1 MINNGIFEIT
11 IDSANL
17 YAALDE
23 SKNLKSE
30 ISIIPAWLLQ
40 SSPDTSICGV
50 SFNSVATIGY
60 FEKIKDKIHILPRDL
75 GLHNIAF
82 LSKDLNPFFK
92 SIKDN
97 GLETNNLILGLKQ
110 YDMNG
115 QPFVAC
121 HYIKT
126 QTKHVVHNERQ
137 PHTNKVIT
145 TEQDIFAQMNTIP
158 ATEVLKYVNYYSFY
172 AFEDQYSRVVLKD
185 YDLDSDEEFQ
195 NIINNFKASDGIFA
209 FTFKD
214 SNGNR
219 DYEYMSYVNKS
230 MLNIA
235 KGDATTM
242 EIRDNLNSQG
252 ANRFLVKYDIYK
264 KSKKC
269 KLTVLFMALKF

>member
-1 MINNGIFEIT
+1 MINGLFEVN
-11 IDSANL
+11 IDSTNL
-17 YAALDE
+17 YAVLEE

-30 ISIIPAWLLQ
+30 ITVIPAWLLQ

-60 FEKIKDKIHILPRDL
+60 FEKIKDKVHVLPRDL
-75 GLHNIAF
+75 GLHNISF
-82 LSKDLNPFFK
+82 LSKYLNPFFK

-97 GLETNNLILGLKQ
+97 NLETNSFILGLKP
-110 YDMNG
+110 YDING
-115 QPFVAC
+115 QPFMAC
-121 HYIKT
+121 HYIRT
-126 QTKHVVHNERQ
+126 QTKHMVHNERQ

-158 ATEVLKYVNYYSFY
+158 SAEVLKYINYYSFY
-172 AFEDQYSRVVLKD
+172 AYDNQCRVVLKD

-195 NIINNFKASDGIFA
+195 NIMNNFKASDGIFP

-214 SNGNR
+214 QNGNR
-219 DYEYMSYVNKS
+219 NYEYLSYINKS

-235 KGDATTM
+235 KGDIITM
-242 EIRDNLNSQG
+242 EIKDNLINSS

-269 KLTVLFMALKF
+269 KLTVIFMALKF

>member
-1 MINNGIFEIT
+1 MINTGIIEVN
-11 IDSANL
+11 IDSTNL
-17 YAALDE
+17 YAALEE

-30 ISIIPAWLLQ
+30 ITIIPAWLLQ

-60 FEKIKDKIHILPRDL
+60 FEKIKDKIHVLPRDL

-92 SIKDN
+92 SIKN
-97 GLETNNLILGLKQ
+97 NNLETNNFILGLKP
-110 YDMNG
+110 YDING
-115 QPFVAC
+115 QPFMAC
-121 HYIKT
+121 HYIRT
-126 QTKHVVHNERQ
+126 QTRHIIHNERQ

-158 ATEVLKYVNYYSFY
+158 SAEVLKYINYYSFY
-172 AFEDQYSRVVLKD
+172 AYDNQCRVVLKD

-195 NIINNFKASDGIFA
+195 NIMNNFKASDGIFP

-214 SNGNR
+214 QDGNR
-219 DYEYMSYVNKS
+219 NYEYLSYVNKS

-235 KGDATTM
+235 KGDITTM
-242 EIRDNLNSQG
+242 EIKDNLINSS

-269 KLTVLFMALKF
+269 KLTVIFMALKF

>member
-1 MINNGIFEIT
+1 MINGLFEVN
-11 IDSANL
+11 IDSTNL
-17 YAALDE
+17 YAALEE

-30 ISIIPAWLLQ
+30 ITIIPAWLLQ

-60 FEKIKDKIHILPRDL
+60 FEKIKDKVHILPRDL
-75 GLHNIAF
+75 GLRNIAF

-97 GLETNNLILGLKQ
+97 NLETNDFILGLKP
-110 YDMNG
+110 YDING
-115 QPFVAC
+115 QPFMAC
-121 HYIKT
+121 HYIRT
-126 QTKHVVHNERQ
+126 QTKHIVHNERQ

-158 ATEVLKYVNYYSFY
+158 SAEVLKYINYYSFY
-172 AFEDQYSRVVLKD
+172 AYDNQCRVVLKD

-195 NIINNFKASDGIFA
+195 NIMNNFKASDGIFP

-214 SNGNR
+214 QDGNR
-219 DYEYMSYVNKS
+219 NYEYLSYVNKS

-235 KGDATTM
+235 KGDITTM
-242 EIRDNLNSQG
+242 EIKDNLINSS

-269 KLTVLFMALKF
+269 KLTVIFMALKF

>member
-1 MINNGIFEIT
+1 MINGLFEVN
-11 IDSANL
+11 IDSTNL
-17 YAALDE
+17 YAALEE

-30 ISIIPAWLLQ
+30 ITIIPAWLLQ

-60 FEKIKDKIHILPRDL
+60 FEKIKDKVHILPRDL

-97 GLETNNLILGLKQ
+97 NLETNNFILGLKP
-110 YDMNG
+110 YDING
-115 QPFVAC
+115 QPFMAC
-121 HYIKT
+121 HYIRT
-126 QTKHVVHNERQ
+126 QTRHIVHNERQ

-158 ATEVLKYVNYYSFY
+158 SAEVLKYINYYSFY
-172 AFEDQYSRVVLKD
+172 AYDNQCRVVLKD

-195 NIINNFKASDGIFA
+195 NIMNNFKASDGIFP

-214 SNGNR
+214 QDGNR
-219 DYEYMSYVNKS
+219 NYEYLSYVNKS

-235 KGDATTM
+235 KGDITTM
-242 EIRDNLNSQG
+242 EIKDNLINSS

-269 KLTVLFMALKF
+269 KLTVIFMALKF

>member
-1 MINNGIFEIT
+1 MINGLFEVN
-11 IDSANL
+11 IDSTNL
-17 YAALDE
+17 YAALEE

-30 ISIIPAWLLQ
+30 ITIIPAWLLQ

-60 FEKIKDKIHILPRDL
+60 FEKIKDKVHILPRDL

-97 GLETNNLILGLKQ
+97 NLETNNFILGLKP
-110 YDMNG
+110 YNING
-115 QPFVAC
+115 QPFMAC
-121 HYIKT
+121 HYIRT
-126 QTKHVVHNERQ
+126 QIKHMVHNERQ

-158 ATEVLKYVNYYSFY
+158 SAEVLKYINYYSFY
-172 AFEDQYSRVVLKD
+172 AYDNQCRVVLKD

-195 NIINNFKASDGIFA
+195 NIMNNFKASDGVFP

-214 SNGNR
+214 QDGNR
-219 DYEYMSYVNKS
+219 NYEYLSYVNKS

-235 KGDATTM
+235 KGDITTM
-242 EIRDNLNSQG
+242 EIKDNLINSSV
-252 ANRFLVKYDIYK
+252 NRFLVKYDIYK

-269 KLTVLFMALKF
+269 KLTVIFMALKF

>member
-1 MINNGIFEIT
+1 MINGLFEVN
-11 IDSANL
+11 IDSTNL
-17 YAALDE
+17 YAVLEE

-30 ISIIPAWLLQ
+30 ITIIPAWLLQ

-50 SFNSVATIGY
+50 SFNSIATIGY
-60 FEKIKDKIHILPRDL
+60 FEKIKDKVHVLPRDL

-97 GLETNNLILGLKQ
+97 NLETNNFVLGLKP
-110 YDMNG
+110 YDING
-115 QPFVAC
+115 QPFMAC
-121 HYIKT
+121 HYIRT
-126 QTKHVVHNERQ
+126 QTKHMVHNERQ
-137 PHTNKVIT
+137 PHTNKIIT

-158 ATEVLKYVNYYSFY
+158 SAEILKYINYYSFY
-172 AFEDQYSRVVLKD
+172 AYDNQCRVVLKD

-195 NIINNFKASDGIFA
+195 NIMNNFKASDGIFP

-214 SNGNR
+214 LNGNR
-219 DYEYMSYVNKS
+219 NYEYLSYVNKS

-235 KGDATTM
+235 KGDITTM
-242 EIRDNLNSQG
+242 EIKDNLSNSS

-269 KLTVLFMALKF
+269 KLTVIFMALKF

>member
-1 MINNGIFEIT
+1 MINGLFEVN
-11 IDSANL
+11 IDSTNL
-17 YAALDE
+17 YAALEE

-30 ISIIPAWLLQ
+30 ITIIPAWLLQ

-60 FEKIKDKIHILPRDL
+60 FEKIKDKVHVLPRDL

-97 GLETNNLILGLKQ
+97 NLETNNFILGLKP
-110 YDMNG
+110 YDING
-115 QPFVAC
+115 QPFMAC
-121 HYIKT
+121 HYIRT
-126 QTKHVVHNERQ
+126 QTRHIVHNERQ

-158 ATEVLKYVNYYSFY
+158 SAEVLKYINYYSFY
-172 AFEDQYSRVVLKD
+172 AYDNQCRVVLKD

-195 NIINNFKASDGIFA
+195 NILNNFKASDGIFP

-214 SNGNR
+214 QDGNR
-219 DYEYMSYVNKS
+219 NYEYLSYVNKS

-235 KGDATTM
+235 KGDITTM
-242 EIRDNLNSQG
+242 EIKDNLINSS

-269 KLTVLFMALKF
+269 KLTVIFMALKF

>member
-1 MINNGIFEIT
+1 MINGLFEVN
-11 IDSANL
+11 IDSTNL
-17 YAALDE
+17 YAALEE

-30 ISIIPAWLLQ
+30 ITIIPAWLLQ

-60 FEKIKDKIHILPRDL
+60 FEKIKDKVHILPRDL

-97 GLETNNLILGLKQ
+97 NLETNNFILGLKP
-110 YDMNG
+110 YDING
-115 QPFVAC
+115 QPFMAC
-121 HYIKT
+121 HYIRT
-126 QTKHVVHNERQ
+126 QTRHIVHNERQ

-158 ATEVLKYVNYYSFY
+158 SAEVLKYINYYSFY
-172 AFEDQYSRVVLKD
+172 AYDNQCRVVLKD

-195 NIINNFKASDGIFA
+195 NIMNNFKASDGIFP

-214 SNGNR
+214 QDGNR
-219 DYEYMSYVNKS
+219 NYEYLSYVNKS

-235 KGDATTM
+235 KGDISTM
-242 EIRDNLNSQG
+242 EIKDNLINSS

-269 KLTVLFMALKF
+269 KLTVIFMALKF

>member
-1 MINNGIFEIT
+1 MINGLFEVN
-11 IDSANL
+11 IDSTNL
-17 YAALDE
+17 YAALEE

-30 ISIIPAWLLQ
+30 ITIIPAWLLQ

-60 FEKIKDKIHILPRDL
+60 FEKIKDKVHILPRDL

-97 GLETNNLILGLKQ
+97 NLETNNFILGLKP
-110 YDMNG
+110 YDING
-115 QPFVAC
+115 QPFMVC
-121 HYIKT
+121 HYIRT
-126 QTKHVVHNERQ
+126 QTRHIVHNERQ

-158 ATEVLKYVNYYSFY
+158 SAEVLKYVNYYSFY
-172 AFEDQYSRVVLKD
+172 AYDNQCRVVLKD

-195 NIINNFKASDGIFA
+195 NIMNNFKASDGIFP

-214 SNGNR
+214 QDGNR
-219 DYEYMSYVNKS
+219 NYEYLSYVNKS

-235 KGDATTM
+235 KGDITTM
-242 EIRDNLNSQG
+242 EIKDNLINSS

-269 KLTVLFMALKF
+269 KLTVIFMALKF

>member
-1 MINNGIFEIT
+1 MINGLFEVN
-11 IDSANL
+11 IDSTNL
-17 YAALDE
+17 YAALEE

-30 ISIIPAWLLQ
+30 ITIIPAWLLQ

-60 FEKIKDKIHILPRDL
+60 FEKIKDKVHILPRDL

-97 GLETNNLILGLKQ
+97 NLETNNFILGLKP
-110 YDMNG
+110 YDING
-115 QPFVAC
+115 QPFMAC
-121 HYIKT
+121 HYIRT
-126 QTKHVVHNERQ
+126 QTKHMVHNERQ

-158 ATEVLKYVNYYSFY
+158 SAEVLKYINYYSFY
-172 AFEDQYSRVVLKD
+172 AYDNQCRVVLKD

-195 NIINNFKASDGIFA
+195 NIMNNFKASDGIFP

-214 SNGNR
+214 QDGNR
-219 DYEYMSYVNKS
+219 NYEYLSYVNKS

-235 KGDATTM
+235 KGDITTM
-242 EIRDNLNSQG
+242 EIKDNLINSSV
-252 ANRFLVKYDIYK
+252 NRFLVKYDIYK

-269 KLTVLFMALKF
+269 KLTVIFMALKF

>member
-1 MINNGIFEIT
+1 MINGLFEVN
-11 IDSANL
+11 IDSTNL
-17 YAALDE
+17 YAALEE

-30 ISIIPAWLLQ
+30 ITIIPAWLLQ

-60 FEKIKDKIHILPRDL
+60 FEKIKDKVHILPRDL

-97 GLETNNLILGLKQ
+97 NLETNNFILGLKP
-110 YDMNG
+110 YNING
-115 QPFVAC
+115 QPFMAC
-121 HYIKT
+121 HYIRT
-126 QTKHVVHNERQ
+126 QTKHIVHNERQ

-158 ATEVLKYVNYYSFY
+158 SAEVLKYINYYSFY
-172 AFEDQYSRVVLKD
+172 AYDNQCRVVLKD

-195 NIINNFKASDGIFA
+195 NIMNNFKASDGIFP

-214 SNGNR
+214 QDGNR
-219 DYEYMSYVNKS
+219 NYEYLSYVNKS

-235 KGDATTM
+235 KGDITTM
-242 EIRDNLNSQG
+242 EIKDNLINSS

-269 KLTVLFMALKF
+269 KLTVIFMALKF

>member
-1 MINNGIFEIT
+1 MINGLFEVN
-11 IDSANL
+11 IDSTNL
-17 YAALDE
+17 YAALEE

-30 ISIIPAWLLQ
+30 ITIIPAWLLQ

-60 FEKIKDKIHILPRDL
+60 FEKIKDKVHILPRDL

-97 GLETNNLILGLKQ
+97 NLETSNFILGLKP
-110 YDMNG
+110 YDING
-115 QPFVAC
+115 QPFMAC
-121 HYIKT
+121 HYIRT
-126 QTKHVVHNERQ
+126 QTKHMVHNERQ

-158 ATEVLKYVNYYSFY
+158 SAEVLKYINYYSFY
-172 AFEDQYSRVVLKD
+172 AYDNQCRVVLKD

-195 NIINNFKASDGIFA
+195 NIMNNFKASDGIFP

-214 SNGNR
+214 QDGNR
-219 DYEYMSYVNKS
+219 NYEYLSYVNKS

-235 KGDATTM
+235 KGDIITM
-242 EIRDNLNSQG
+242 EIKDNLINSS

-269 KLTVLFMALKF
+269 KLTVIFMALKF

>member
-1 MINNGIFEIT
+1 MINGLFEVN
-11 IDSANL
+11 IDSTNL
-17 YAALDE
+17 YAVLEE

-30 ISIIPAWLLQ
+30 ITIIPAWLLQ

-60 FEKIKDKIHILPRDL
+60 FEKIKDKVHILPRDL

-97 GLETNNLILGLKQ
+97 NLETNNFILGLKP
-110 YDMNG
+110 YDING
-115 QPFVAC
+115 QPFMAC
-121 HYIKT
+121 HYIRT
-126 QTKHVVHNERQ
+126 QTKHMVHNERQ

-158 ATEVLKYVNYYSFY
+158 SAEVLKYINYYSFY
-172 AFEDQYSRVVLKD
+172 AYDNQCRVVLKD

-195 NIINNFKASDGIFA
+195 NIMNNFKASDGIFP

-214 SNGNR
+214 QDGNR
-219 DYEYMSYVNKS
+219 NYEYLSYVNKS

-235 KGDATTM
+235 KGDIITM
-242 EIRDNLNSQG
+242 EIKDNLINSS

-269 KLTVLFMALKF
+269 KLTVIFMALKF

>member
-1 MINNGIFEIT
+1 MINGLFEVN
-11 IDSANL
+11 IDSTNL
-17 YAALDE
+17 YAVLEE

-30 ISIIPAWLLQ
+30 ITIIPAWLLQ

-60 FEKIKDKIHILPRDL
+60 FEKIKDKVHILPRDL

-97 GLETNNLILGLKQ
+97 NLETNNFILGLKP
-110 YDMNG
+110 YDING
-115 QPFVAC
+115 QPFMAC
-121 HYIKT
+121 HYIRT
-126 QTKHVVHNERQ
+126 QTKHMVHNERQ

-158 ATEVLKYVNYYSFY
+158 SAEVLKYINYYSFY
-172 AFEDQYSRVVLKD
+172 AYDNQCRVVLKD

-195 NIINNFKASDGIFA
+195 NIMNNFKASDGIFP

-214 SNGNR
+214 QDGNR
-219 DYEYMSYVNKS
+219 NYEYLSYVNKS

-235 KGDATTM
+235 KGDITTM
-242 EIRDNLNSQG
+242 EIKDNLINSSV
-252 ANRFLVKYDIYK
+252 NRFLVKYDIYK

-269 KLTVLFMALKF
+269 KLTVIFMALKF

>member
-1 MINNGIFEIT
+1 MINGLFEVN
-11 IDSANL
+11 IDSTNL
-17 YAALDE
+17 YAALEE

-30 ISIIPAWLLQ
+30 ITIIPAWLLQ

-60 FEKIKDKIHILPRDL
+60 FEKIKDKVHVLPRDL

-97 GLETNNLILGLKQ
+97 NLETSNFILGLKP
-110 YDMNG
+110 YDING
-115 QPFVAC
+115 QPFMAC
-121 HYIKT
+121 HYIRT
-126 QTKHVVHNERQ
+126 QTKHIVHNERQ

-158 ATEVLKYVNYYSFY
+158 SAEVLKYVNYYSFY
-172 AFEDQYSRVVLKD
+172 AYDNQCRVVLKD

-195 NIINNFKASDGIFA
+195 NIMTNKASDGIFP

-214 SNGNR
+214 QDGNR
-219 DYEYMSYVNKS
+219 NYEYLSYVNKS

-235 KGDATTM
+235 KGDITTM
-242 EIRDNLNSQG
+242 EIKDNLINSS

-269 KLTVLFMALKF
+269 KLTVIFMALKF

>member
-1 MINNGIFEIT
+1 MINGLFEVN
-11 IDSANL
+11 IDSTNL
-17 YAALDE
+17 YAALEE

-30 ISIIPAWLLQ
+30 ITIIPAWLLQ

-60 FEKIKDKIHILPRDL
+60 FEKIKDKVHVLPRDL

-97 GLETNNLILGLKQ
+97 NLETNNFILGLKP
-110 YDMNG
+110 YDING
-115 QPFVAC
+115 QPFMAC
-121 HYIKT
+121 HYIRT
-126 QTKHVVHNERQ
+126 QTKHMIHNERQ

-158 ATEVLKYVNYYSFY
+158 SAEVLKYINYYSFY
-172 AFEDQYSRVVLKD
+172 AYEDQCRVVLKD

-195 NIINNFKASDGIFA
+195 NIMNNFKASDGIFP

-214 SNGNR
+214 INGNR
-219 DYEYMSYVNKS
+219 NYEYLSYVNKS

-235 KGDATTM
+235 KGDITTM
-242 EIRDNLNSQG
+242 DIKDNLSNSS
-252 ANRFLVKYDIYK
+252 ANRFLVKYNIYK

-269 KLTVLFMALKF
+269 KLTVIFMALKF

>member
-1 MINNGIFEIT
+1 MINGLFEVN
-11 IDSANL
+11 IDSTNL
-17 YAALDE
+17 YTALEE

-30 ISIIPAWLLQ
+30 ITIIPAWLLQ

-60 FEKIKDKIHILPRDL
+60 FEKIKDKVHILPRDL

-97 GLETNNLILGLKQ
+97 NLETNNFIIGLKP
-110 YDMNG
+110 YDING
-115 QPFVAC
+115 QPFMAC
-121 HYIKT
+121 HYIRT
-126 QTKHVVHNERQ
+126 QTKHMIHNERQ

-158 ATEVLKYVNYYSFY
+158 SAEVLKYVNYYSFY
-172 AFEDQYSRVVLKD
+172 AYDNQCRVVLKD

-195 NIINNFKASDGIFA
+195 NIMNNFKASDGIFP

-214 SNGNR
+214 QDGNR
-219 DYEYMSYVNKS
+219 NYEYLSYVNKS

-235 KGDATTM
+235 KGDITTM
-242 EIRDNLNSQG
+242 EIKDNLINSS

-269 KLTVLFMALKF
+269 KLTVIFMALKF

>member
-1 MINNGIFEIT
+1 MINGLFEVN
-11 IDSANL
+11 IDSTNL
-17 YAALDE
+17 YAALEE

-30 ISIIPAWLLQ
+30 ITIIPAWLLQ

-60 FEKIKDKIHILPRDL
+60 FEKIKDKVHILPRDL

-97 GLETNNLILGLKQ
+97 NLETNNFILGLKP
-110 YDMNG
+110 YDING
-115 QPFVAC
+115 QPFMAC
-121 HYIKT
+121 HYIRT
-126 QTKHVVHNERQ
+126 QTRHIVHNERQ

-158 ATEVLKYVNYYSFY
+158 SAEVLKYINYYSFY
-172 AFEDQYSRVVLKD
+172 AYDNQCRVVLKD

-195 NIINNFKASDGIFA
+195 NIMNNFKASDGIFP

-214 SNGNR
+214 QDGNR
-219 DYEYMSYVNKS
+219 NYEYLSYVNKS

-235 KGDATTM
+235 KGDITTM
-242 EIRDNLNSQG
+242 EIKDNLINSSV
-252 ANRFLVKYDIYK
+252 NRFLVKYDIYK

-269 KLTVLFMALKF
+269 KLTVIFMALKF

>member
-1 MINNGIFEIT
+1 MINGLFEVN
-11 IDSANL
+11 IDSTNL
-17 YAALDE
+17 YAALEE

-30 ISIIPAWLLQ
+30 ITIIPAWLLQ

-60 FEKIKDKIHILPRDL
+60 FEKIKDKVHILPRDL

-97 GLETNNLILGLKQ
+97 NLETNNFILGLKP
-110 YDMNG
+110 YDING
-115 QPFVAC
+115 QPFMAC
-121 HYIKT
+121 HYIRT
-126 QTKHVVHNERQ
+126 QTKHIVHNERQ

-158 ATEVLKYVNYYSFY
+158 SAEVLKYINYYSFY
-172 AFEDQYSRVVLKD
+172 AYDNQCRVVLKD

-195 NIINNFKASDGIFA
+195 NIMNNFKASDGIFP

-214 SNGNR
+214 QDGNR
-219 DYEYMSYVNKS
+219 NYEYLSYVNKS
-230 MLNIA
+230 MLNIS
-235 KGDATTM
+235 KGDITTM
-242 EIRDNLNSQG
+242 EIKDNLINSS

-269 KLTVLFMALKF
+269 KLTVIFMALKF

>member
-1 MINNGIFEIT
+1 MINGLFEVN
-11 IDSANL
+11 IDSTNL
-17 YAALDE
+17 YAALEE

-30 ISIIPAWLLQ
+30 ITIIPAWLLQ

-60 FEKIKDKIHILPRDL
+60 FEKIKDKVHILPRDL

-97 GLETNNLILGLKQ
+97 NLETNNFILGLKP
-110 YDMNG
+110 YDING
-115 QPFVAC
+115 QPFMAC
-121 HYIKT
+121 HYIRT
-126 QTKHVVHNERQ
+126 QTKHMVHNERQ
-137 PHTNKVIT
+137 ANTNKVIT

-158 ATEVLKYVNYYSFY
+158 SAEVLKYVNYYSFY
-172 AFEDQYSRVVLKD
+172 AYDNQCRVVLKD

-195 NIINNFKASDGIFA
+195 NIMNNFKASDGIFP

-214 SNGNR
+214 QDGNR
-219 DYEYMSYVNKS
+219 NYEYLSYVNKS

-235 KGDATTM
+235 KGDITTM
-242 EIRDNLNSQG
+242 EIKDNLINSS

-269 KLTVLFMALKF
+269 KLTVIFMALKF

>member
-1 MINNGIFEIT
+1 MINGLFEVN
-11 IDSANL
+11 IDSTNL
-17 YAALDE
+17 YAALEE

-30 ISIIPAWLLQ
+30 ITIIPAWLLQ

-60 FEKIKDKIHILPRDL
+60 FEKIKDKVHILPRDL

-97 GLETNNLILGLKQ
+97 NLETNNFILGLKP
-110 YDMNG
+110 YDING
-115 QPFVAC
+115 QPFMAC

-126 QTKHVVHNERQ
+126 QTKHMVHNERQ

-158 ATEVLKYVNYYSFY
+158 SAEVLKYINYYSFY
-172 AFEDQYSRVVLKD
+172 AYDNQCRVVLKD

-195 NIINNFKASDGIFA
+195 NIMNNFKASDGIFP

-214 SNGNR
+214 QDGNR
-219 DYEYMSYVNKS
+219 NYEYLSYVNKS

-235 KGDATTM
+235 KGDITTM
-242 EIRDNLNSQG
+242 EIKDNLINSS

-269 KLTVLFMALKF
+269 KLTVIFMALKF

>member
-1 MINNGIFEIT
+1 MINGLFEVN
-11 IDSANL
+11 IDSTNL
-17 YAALDE
+17 YAALEE

-30 ISIIPAWLLQ
+30 ITIIPAWLLQ

-60 FEKIKDKIHILPRDL
+60 FEKIKDKVHILPRDL

-97 GLETNNLILGLKQ
+97 NLETNNFILGLKP
-110 YDMNG
+110 YDING
-115 QPFVAC
+115 QPFMAC
-121 HYIKT
+121 HYIRT
-126 QTKHVVHNERQ
+126 QTKHMVHNERQ

-158 ATEVLKYVNYYSFY
+158 SAEVLKYINYYSFY
-172 AFEDQYSRVVLKD
+172 AYDNQCRVVLKD

-195 NIINNFKASDGIFA
+195 NIMNNFKASDGIFP

-214 SNGNR
+214 QNGNR
-219 DYEYMSYVNKS
+219 NYEYLSYVNKS

-235 KGDATTM
+235 KGDITTM
-242 EIRDNLNSQG
+242 EIKDNLINSS

-269 KLTVLFMALKF
+269 KLTVIFMALKF

>member
-1 MINNGIFEIT
+1 MINGLFEVN
-11 IDSANL
+11 IDSTNL
-17 YAALDE
+17 YAILEE

-30 ISIIPAWLLQ
+30 ITVIPAWLLQ

-60 FEKIKDKIHILPRDL
+60 FEKIKDKVHVLPRDL

-97 GLETNNLILGLKQ
+97 NLETNNFILGLKP
-110 YDMNG
+110 YDING
-115 QPFVAC
+115 QPFMAC
-121 HYIKT
+121 HYIRT
-126 QTKHVVHNERQ
+126 QTKHIVHNERQ

-158 ATEVLKYVNYYSFY
+158 SAEVLKYINYYSFY
-172 AFEDQYSRVVLKD
+172 AYEDQCRVVLKD

-195 NIINNFKASDGIFA
+195 NIMNNFKASDGIFP

-214 SNGNR
+214 LNGNR
-219 DYEYMSYVNKS
+219 NYEYLSYVNKS

-235 KGDATTM
+235 KGDITTM
-242 EIRDNLNSQG
+242 EIKDNLSNSS

-269 KLTVLFMALKF
+269 KLTVIFMALKF

>member
-1 MINNGIFEIT
+1 MINGLFEVN
-11 IDSANL
+11 IDSTNL
-17 YAALDE
+17 YAALEE

-30 ISIIPAWLLQ
+30 ITIIPAWLLQ

-60 FEKIKDKIHILPRDL
+60 FEKIKDKVHILPRDL

-97 GLETNNLILGLKQ
+97 DLDTNNFILGLKP
-110 YDMNG
+110 YDING
-115 QPFVAC
+115 QPFMAC
-121 HYIKT
+121 HYIRT
-126 QTKHVVHNERQ
+126 QTRHMVHNERQ

-158 ATEVLKYVNYYSFY
+158 SAEVLKYINYYSFY
-172 AFEDQYSRVVLKD
+172 AYDNQCRVVLKD

-195 NIINNFKASDGIFA
+195 NIMNNFKASDGIFP

-214 SNGNR
+214 LNGNR
-219 DYEYMSYVNKS
+219 NYEYLSYVNKS

-235 KGDATTM
+235 KGDITTM
-242 EIRDNLNSQG
+242 EIKDNLGNCS
-252 ANRFLVKYDIYK
+252 ANRFLVKYDIFK

-269 KLTVLFMALKF
+269 KLTVIFMALKF

>member
-1 MINNGIFEIT
+1 MINGLFEVN
-11 IDSANL
+11 IDSTNL
-17 YAALDE
+17 YVVLEE

-30 ISIIPAWLLQ
+30 ITIIPAWLLQ

-60 FEKIKDKIHILPRDL
+60 FEKIKDKVHILPRDL

-97 GLETNNLILGLKQ
+97 NLETNNFILGLKP
-110 YDMNG
+110 YDING
-115 QPFVAC
+115 QPFMAC
-121 HYIKT
+121 HYIRT
-126 QTKHVVHNERQ
+126 QTKHMVHNERQ

-158 ATEVLKYVNYYSFY
+158 SAEVLKYINYYSFY
-172 AFEDQYSRVVLKD
+172 AYDDQCRVVLKD

-195 NIINNFKASDGIFA
+195 NIMNNFKASDGIFP

-214 SNGNR
+214 QDGNR
-219 DYEYMSYVNKS
+219 NYEYLSYVNKS
-230 MLNIA
+230 MLNIS
-235 KGDATTM
+235 KGDITTM
-242 EIRDNLNSQG
+242 EIKDNLINSS

-269 KLTVLFMALKF
+269 KLIVIFMALKF

>member
-1 MINNGIFEIT
+1 MINGLFEVN
-11 IDSANL
+11 IDSTNL
-17 YAALDE
+17 YAALEE

-30 ISIIPAWLLQ
+30 ITIIPAWLLQ

-60 FEKIKDKIHILPRDL
+60 FEKIKDKVHILPRDL

-97 GLETNNLILGLKQ
+97 NLETNNFILGLKP
-110 YDMNG
+110 YDING
-115 QPFVAC
+115 QPFMAC

-126 QTKHVVHNERQ
+126 QTKHIVHNERQ

-158 ATEVLKYVNYYSFY
+158 SAEVLKYINYYSFY
-172 AFEDQYSRVVLKD
+172 AYDNQCRVVLKD

-195 NIINNFKASDGIFA
+195 NIMNNFKASDGIFP

-214 SNGNR
+214 QDGNR
-219 DYEYMSYVNKS
+219 NYEYLSYVNKS

-235 KGDATTM
+235 KGDITTM
-242 EIRDNLNSQG
+242 EIKDNLINSS

-269 KLTVLFMALKF
+269 KLTVIFMALKF

>member
-1 MINNGIFEIT
+1 MINGLFEVN
-11 IDSANL
+11 IDSTNL
-17 YAALDE
+17 YAALEE

-30 ISIIPAWLLQ
+30 ITIIPAWLLQ

-60 FEKIKDKIHILPRDL
+60 FEKIKDKVHILPRDL

-97 GLETNNLILGLKQ
+97 NLETNNFILGLKP
-110 YDMNG
+110 YDING
-115 QPFVAC
+115 QPFMAC
-121 HYIKT
+121 HYIRT
-126 QTKHVVHNERQ
+126 QTKHMVHNERQ

-158 ATEVLKYVNYYSFY
+158 SAEVLKYVNYYSFY
-172 AFEDQYSRVVLKD
+172 AYDNQCRAVLKD

-195 NIINNFKASDGIFA
+195 NIMNNFKASDGIFP

-214 SNGNR
+214 QDGNR
-219 DYEYMSYVNKS
+219 NYEYLSYVNKS

-235 KGDATTM
+235 KGDITTM
-242 EIRDNLNSQG
+242 EIKDNLINSSV
-252 ANRFLVKYDIYK
+252 NRFLVKYDIYK

-269 KLTVLFMALKF
+269 KLTVIFMALKF

>member
-1 MINNGIFEIT
+1 MINGLFEVN
-11 IDSANL
+11 IDSTNL
-17 YAALDE
+17 YAALEE

-30 ISIIPAWLLQ
+30 ITIIPAWLLQ

-60 FEKIKDKIHILPRDL
+60 FEKIKDKVHILPRDL

-97 GLETNNLILGLKQ
+97 NLETNNFILGLKP
-110 YDMNG
+110 YDING
-115 QPFVAC
+115 QPFMAC
-121 HYIKT
+121 HYIRT
-126 QTKHVVHNERQ
+126 QTRHIVHNERQ

-158 ATEVLKYVNYYSFY
+158 SAEVLKYINYYSFY
-172 AFEDQYSRVVLKD
+172 AYDNQCRVVLKD

-195 NIINNFKASDGIFA
+195 NILNNFKASDGIFP

-214 SNGNR
+214 QDGNR
-219 DYEYMSYVNKS
+219 NYEYLSYVNKS

-235 KGDATTM
+235 KGDITTM
-242 EIRDNLNSQG
+242 EIKDNLINSS

-269 KLTVLFMALKF
+269 KLTVIFMALKF

>member
-1 MINNGIFEIT
+1 MINGLFEVN
-11 IDSANL
+11 IDSTNL
-17 YAALDE
+17 YAALEE

-30 ISIIPAWLLQ
+30 ITIIPAWLLQ

-50 SFNSVATIGY
+50 SFNSIATIGY
-60 FEKIKDKIHILPRDL
+60 FEKIKDRVHILPRDL

-97 GLETNNLILGLKQ
+97 NLETNNFILGLKP
-110 YDMNG
+110 YDING
-115 QPFVAC
+115 QPFMAC
-121 HYIKT
+121 HYIRT
-126 QTKHVVHNERQ
+126 QTRHIIHNERQ

-158 ATEVLKYVNYYSFY
+158 SAEVLKYVNYYSFY
-172 AFEDQYSRVVLKD
+172 AYDNQCRVVLKD

-195 NIINNFKASDGIFA
+195 NIMNNFKASDGIFP

-214 SNGNR
+214 QDGNR
-219 DYEYMSYVNKS
+219 NYEYLSYVNKS

-235 KGDATTM
+235 KGDITTM
-242 EIRDNLNSQG
+242 EIKDNLINSS

-269 KLTVLFMALKF
+269 KLTVIFMALKF

>member
-1 MINNGIFEIT
+1 MINGLFEVN
-11 IDSANL
+11 IDSTNL
-17 YAALDE
+17 YAALEE

-30 ISIIPAWLLQ
+30 ITIIPAWLLQ

-60 FEKIKDKIHILPRDL
+60 FEKIKDKVHILPRDL

-97 GLETNNLILGLKQ
+97 NLETNNFILGLKP
-110 YDMNG
+110 YDING
-115 QPFVAC
+115 QPFMAC
-121 HYIKT
+121 HYIRT
-126 QTKHVVHNERQ
+126 QTKHMVHNERQ

-158 ATEVLKYVNYYSFY
+158 SSEVLKYINYYSFY
-172 AFEDQYSRVVLKD
+172 AYDNQCRVVLKD

-195 NIINNFKASDGIFA
+195 NILNNFKASDGIFP

-214 SNGNR
+214 QDGNR
-219 DYEYMSYVNKS
+219 NYEYLSYVNKS
-230 MLNIA
+230 MLNIT
-235 KGDATTM
+235 KGDITTM
-242 EIRDNLNSQG
+242 EIKDNLINSS

-269 KLTVLFMALKF
+269 KLTVIFMALKF

>member
-1 MINNGIFEIT
+1 MINGLFEVN
-11 IDSANL
+11 IDSTNL
-17 YAALDE
+17 YAALEE

-30 ISIIPAWLLQ
+30 ITIIPAWLLQ

-60 FEKIKDKIHILPRDL
+60 FEKIKDKVHILPKDL

-97 GLETNNLILGLKQ
+97 NLETNNFILGLKP
-110 YDMNG
+110 YDING
-115 QPFVAC
+115 QPFMAC
-121 HYIKT
+121 HYIRT
-126 QTKHVVHNERQ
+126 QTKHMVHNERQ

-158 ATEVLKYVNYYSFY
+158 SAEVLKYINYYSFY
-172 AFEDQYSRVVLKD
+172 AYDNQCRVVLKD

-195 NIINNFKASDGIFA
+195 NIMNNFKASDGIFP

-214 SNGNR
+214 QDGNR
-219 DYEYMSYVNKS
+219 NYEYLSYVNKS

-235 KGDATTM
+235 KGDITTM
-242 EIRDNLNSQG
+242 EIKDNLINSS

-269 KLTVLFMALKF
+269 KLTVIFMALKF

>member
-1 MINNGIFEIT
+1 MINGLFEVN
-11 IDSANL
+11 IDSTNL
-17 YAALDE
+17 YAALEE

-30 ISIIPAWLLQ
+30 ITIIPSWLLQ

-50 SFNSVATIGY
+50 SFNSIATIGY
-60 FEKIKDKIHILPRDL
+60 FEKIKDKVHILPREL
-75 GLHNIAF
+75 GVHNIAF

-97 GLETNNLILGLKQ
+97 NLETNNFILGLKP
-110 YDMNG
+110 YDING
-115 QPFVAC
+115 QPFMAC
-121 HYIKT
+121 HYIRT
-126 QTKHVVHNERQ
+126 QTRHIVHNERQ

-158 ATEVLKYVNYYSFY
+158 SSEVLKYINYYSFY
-172 AFEDQYSRVVLKD
+172 AYEDQCRVVLKD

-195 NIINNFKASDGIFA
+195 NIMNNFKASDGIFP

-214 SNGNR
+214 QDGNR
-219 DYEYMSYVNKS
+219 NYEYLSYVNKS

-235 KGDATTM
+235 KGDITTM
-242 EIRDNLNSQG
+242 EIKDNLINSSV
-252 ANRFLVKYDIYK
+252 NRFLVKYDIYK

-269 KLTVLFMALKF
+269 KLTVIFMALKF

>member
-1 MINNGIFEIT
+1 MINGLFEVN
-11 IDSANL
+11 IDSTNL
-17 YAALDE
+17 YAVLEE

-30 ISIIPAWLLQ
+30 ITVIPAWLLQ

-60 FEKIKDKIHILPRDL
+60 FEKIKDKVHVLPRDL

-97 GLETNNLILGLKQ
+97 NLETNNFILGLKP
-110 YDMNG
+110 YDING
-115 QPFVAC
+115 QPFMAC
-121 HYIKT
+121 HYIRT
-126 QTKHVVHNERQ
+126 QTKHIVHNERQ

-158 ATEVLKYVNYYSFY
+158 SAEVLKYINYYSFY
-172 AFEDQYSRVVLKD
+172 AYEDQCRVVLKD

-195 NIINNFKASDGIFA
+195 NIMNNFKASDGIFP

-214 SNGNR
+214 LNGNR
-219 DYEYMSYVNKS
+219 NYEYLSYINKS

-235 KGDATTM
+235 KGDITTM
-242 EIRDNLNSQG
+242 EIKDNLSNSS

-269 KLTVLFMALKF
+269 KLTVIFMALKF

>member
-1 MINNGIFEIT
+1 MINGLFEVN
-11 IDSANL
+11 IDSTNL
-17 YAALDE
+17 YTALEE

-30 ISIIPAWLLQ
+30 ITIIPAWLLQ

-50 SFNSVATIGY
+50 SFNSIATIGY
-60 FEKIKDKIHILPRDL
+60 FEKIKDKVHVLPRDL

-97 GLETNNLILGLKQ
+97 NLETNNFILGLKP
-110 YDMNG
+110 YDING
-115 QPFVAC
+115 QPFMAC
-121 HYIKT
+121 HYIRT
-126 QTKHVVHNERQ
+126 QTKHMVHNERQ

-158 ATEVLKYVNYYSFY
+158 SAEVLKYINYYSFY
-172 AFEDQYSRVVLKD
+172 AYDNQCRVVLKD

-195 NIINNFKASDGIFA
+195 NIMNNFKASDGIFP

-214 SNGNR
+214 QDGNR
-219 DYEYMSYVNKS
+219 NYEYLSYVNKS

-235 KGDATTM
+235 KGDITTM
-242 EIRDNLNSQG
+242 EIKDNLINSS

-269 KLTVLFMALKF
+269 KLTVIFMALKF

>member
-1 MINNGIFEIT
+1 MINTGLVEVN
-11 IDSANL
+11 IDSTNL
-17 YAALDE
+17 YAALEE

-30 ISIIPAWLLQ
+30 ITIIPAWLLQ

-60 FEKIKDKIHILPRDL
+60 FEKIKDKVHILPRDL

-97 GLETNNLILGLKQ
+97 NLETNNFILGLKP
-110 YDMNG
+110 YDING
-115 QPFVAC
+115 HPFMAC
-121 HYIKT
+121 HYIRT
-126 QTKHVVHNERQ
+126 QTRHIVHNERQ

-158 ATEVLKYVNYYSFY
+158 TAEVLKYINYYSFY
-172 AFEDQYSRVVLKD
+172 AYEDQCRVVLKD

-195 NIINNFKASDGIFA
+195 NIMNNKASDGIFP
-209 FTFKD
+209 FTFKNPD
-214 SNGNR
+214 GNR
-219 DYEYMSYVNKS
+219 NYEYLSYVNKS

-235 KGDATTM
+235 KGDITTM
-242 EIRDNLNSQG
+242 EIKDNLGNCS
-252 ANRFLVKYDIYK
+252 ANRFLVKYDIFK

-269 KLTVLFMALKF
+269 KLTVIFMALKF

>member
-1 MINNGIFEIT
+1 MINTGLVEVN

-17 YAALDE
+17 YAALEE

-30 ISIIPAWLLQ
+30 ITIIPAWLLQ

-50 SFNSVATIGY
+50 SFNSIATIGY
-60 FEKIKDKIHILPRDL
+60 FEKIKDKVHILPREL
-75 GLHNIAF
+75 GVHNIAF

-97 GLETNNLILGLKQ
+97 NLETDNFILGLKP
-110 YDMNG
+110 YNING
-115 QPFVAC
+115 QPFMAC
-121 HYIKT
+121 HYIRT
-126 QTKHVVHNERQ
+126 QTRHIVHNERQ

-158 ATEVLKYVNYYSFY
+158 TAEVLKYINYYSFY
-172 AFEDQYSRVVLKD
+172 AYEDQCRVVLKD

-195 NIINNFKASDGIFA
+195 NIMANKASDGISP

-214 SNGNR
+214 QNGNR
-219 DYEYMSYVNKS
+219 NYEYLSYVNKS
-230 MLNIA
+230 MLNIS
-235 KGDATTM
+235 KGDITTM
-242 EIRDNLNSQG
+242 EIKDNLGNCS
-252 ANRFLVKYDIYK
+252 ANRFLVKYDIFK

-269 KLTVLFMALKF
+269 KLIVIFMALKF

>member
-1 MINNGIFEIT
+1 MINTGIIEVN
-11 IDSANL
+11 IDSTNL
-17 YAALDE
+17 YTALEE

-30 ISIIPAWLLQ
+30 ITIIPAWLLQ

-60 FEKIKDKIHILPRDL
+60 FEKIKDKVHILPRDL

-97 GLETNNLILGLKQ
+97 NLETNNFILGLKP
-110 YDMNG
+110 YDING
-115 QPFVAC
+115 QPFMAC
-121 HYIKT
+121 HYIRT
-126 QTKHVVHNERQ
+126 QTRHIIHNERQ

-158 ATEVLKYVNYYSFY
+158 SAEVLNYVNNYSFY
-172 AFEDQYSRVVLKD
+172 AYDNQCRVVLKD

-195 NIINNFKASDGIFA
+195 NIMNNFKASDGIFP

-214 SNGNR
+214 QDGNR
-219 DYEYMSYVNKS
+219 NYEYLSYVNKS

-235 KGDATTM
+235 KGDITTM
-242 EIRDNLNSQG
+242 EIKDNLINSS

-269 KLTVLFMALKF
+269 KLTVIFMALKF

>member
-1 MINNGIFEIT
+1 MINGLFEVN

-17 YAALDE
+17 YAALEE

-30 ISIIPAWLLQ
+30 ITIIPAWLLQ

-60 FEKIKDKIHILPRDL
+60 FEKIKDKVHILPRDL

-97 GLETNNLILGLKQ
+97 NLETDNFILGLKP
-110 YDMNG
+110 YDING
-115 QPFVAC
+115 QPFMAC
-121 HYIKT
+121 HYIRT
-126 QTKHVVHNERQ
+126 QTKHMVHNERQ

-158 ATEVLKYVNYYSFY
+158 SAEVLKYVNYYSFY
-172 AFEDQYSRVVLKD
+172 AYDNQCRVVLKD

-195 NIINNFKASDGIFA
+195 NIINNFKASDGIFP
-209 FTFKD
+209 FTSKD
-214 SNGNR
+214 QDGNR
-219 DYEYMSYVNKS
+219 NYEYLSYVNKS

-235 KGDATTM
+235 KGDITTM
-242 EIRDNLNSQG
+242 EIKDNLINSS

-269 KLTVLFMALKF
+269 KLTVIFMALKF

>member
-1 MINNGIFEIT
+1 MINGLFEVN
-11 IDSANL
+11 IDSTNL
-17 YAALDE
+17 YAVLEE

-30 ISIIPAWLLQ
+30 ITIIPAWLLQ

-60 FEKIKDKIHILPRDL
+60 FEKIKDKVHILPRDL

-97 GLETNNLILGLKQ
+97 NLETNNFILGLKP
-110 YDMNG
+110 YDING
-115 QPFVAC
+115 QPFMAC
-121 HYIKT
+121 HYIRT
-126 QTKHVVHNERQ
+126 QTKYIVHNERQ

-158 ATEVLKYVNYYSFY
+158 SAEVLKYVNYYSFY
-172 AFEDQYSRVVLKD
+172 AYDNQCRVVLKD

-195 NIINNFKASDGIFA
+195 NIMNNFKASDGIFP

-214 SNGNR
+214 QDGNR
-219 DYEYMSYVNKS
+219 NYEYLSYVNKS

-235 KGDATTM
+235 KGDITTM
-242 EIRDNLNSQG
+242 EIKDNLINFST
-252 ANRFLVKYDIYK
+252 NRFLVKYDIYK

-269 KLTVLFMALKF
+269 KLTVIFMALKF

>member
-1 MINNGIFEIT
+1 MINGLFEVN
-11 IDSANL
+11 IDSTNL
-17 YAALDE
+17 YAALEE

-30 ISIIPAWLLQ
+30 ITIIPAWLLQ

-60 FEKIKDKIHILPRDL
+60 FEKIKDKVHVLPRDL

-97 GLETNNLILGLKQ
+97 NLETNNFILGLKP
-110 YDMNG
+110 YDING
-115 QPFVAC
+115 QPFMAC
-121 HYIKT
+121 HYIRT
-126 QTKHVVHNERQ
+126 QTRHIIHNERQ

-158 ATEVLKYVNYYSFY
+158 SAEVLKYINYYSFY
-172 AFEDQYSRVVLKD
+172 AYDNQCRVVLKD

-195 NIINNFKASDGIFA
+195 NIMTNKASDGIFP

-214 SNGNR
+214 QDGNR
-219 DYEYMSYVNKS
+219 NYEYLSYVNKS

-235 KGDATTM
+235 KGDITTM
-242 EIRDNLNSQG
+242 EIKDNLINSS

-269 KLTVLFMALKF
+269 KLTVIFMALKF